1 LAIIDRFKSLLADP
15 LTAEGFTA
23 VHVLENDQDTLSLFP
38 ALGSFHLPDAG
49 AAGSSGSGSG
59 AAEAEPAAEPQPLAE
74 PEPQAQE

>member
-1 LAIIDRFKSLLADP
+1 LADP

-38 ALGSFHLPDAG
+38 ALGYFHLPGAG
-49 AAGSSGSGSG
+49 AAGSSGSG
-59 AAEAEPAAEPQPLAE
+59 AAEPEPAAEPQPLPE